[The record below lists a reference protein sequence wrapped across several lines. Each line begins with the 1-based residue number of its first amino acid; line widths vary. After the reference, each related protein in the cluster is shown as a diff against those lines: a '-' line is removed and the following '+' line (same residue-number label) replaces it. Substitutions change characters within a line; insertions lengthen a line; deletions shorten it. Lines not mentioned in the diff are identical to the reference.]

1 MCEPKFF
8 QSNAMKLKLLTG
20 AVLLSC
26 VLPGSAQVSVLT
38 YHNDNA
44 RSGQN
49 TNETVLT
56 PSNVKAKFFGKVF
69 TYSVDGFVVGQPL
82 YVPNVNIPGSGTH
95 NVIYVA
101 TQHDSVYALDA
112 DDSGDGTP
120 LWTTSFIDPGNGI
133 NPVPINIQGCG
144 GATGFSEIGIM
155 GTPVIDGVSGT
166 IFVVAKTVEN
176 NKFFFRLHALD
187 IGTGI
192 EKTGSPAVITGVI
205 PGLSVFAPKGELQRP
220 ALLLNNGTI
229 YISFGSNGC
238 DVGAQGW
245 IMAYNSTTLQQVG
258 VFSAQPEQSWGA
270 SMWSGGAGP
279 AGEPGGSIY
288 TSTANGIFDGYLGG
302 LDYGDSVLRL
312 SLVNGDTGGLTLSDY
327 FTPYDQLKLGTNDTD
342 LGSGGVILLPDQP
355 GNFPH
360 LLVTAGKEG
369 TIYVISRDYMGH
381 YNPID
386 DRQIVQSLRKAVG
399 AMFGSP
405 LYFNQTVYFA
415 AKFDAVKAFS
425 LTDGLLSTKP
435 VAESPD
441 VAALGVPS
449 ISANG
454 TDTAVLWLVLG
465 TSQGKGY
472 GMLAAFTAGNLT
484 EVYNTGE
491 LPTRDGLGQV
501 AHFVPV
507 TVANGRV
514 YVGTQ
519 TQLVAYGLLPENL
532 VITGNNQGGKIGTAL
547 PNPLTVQVIDA
558 YTRAP
563 KPNITINFDDGGK
576 NGTFSNPT
584 STTDSNGMASTNYT
598 LPMQPGRIMITASN
612 PSIAPAY
619 FLESAAKTTAK

>member
-8 QSNAMKLKLLTG
+8 QSNAMKLRLLTG

-82 YVPNVNIPGSGTH
+82 YVPKVNIPGSGTH

-144 GATGFSEIGIM
+144 DATGFSEIGIM

-220 ALLLNNGTI
+220 SLLLNNGTI

-245 IMAYNSTTLQQVG
+245 IMAYNSTTLHQVG
-258 VFSAQPEQSWGA
+258 VF
-270 SMWSGGAGP
+270 
-279 AGEPGGSIY
+279 
-288 TSTANGIFDGYLGG
+288 
-302 LDYGDSVLRL
+302 
-312 SLVNGDTGGLTLSDY
+312 
-327 FTPYDQLKLGTNDTD
+327 
-342 LGSGGVILLPDQP
+342 
-355 GNFPH
+355 
-360 LLVTAGKEG
+360 
-369 TIYVISRDYMGH
+369 
-381 YNPID
+381 
-386 DRQIVQSLRKAVG
+386 
-399 AMFGSP
+399 
-405 LYFNQTVYFA
+405 
-415 AKFDAVKAFS
+415 
-425 LTDGLLSTKP
+425 
-435 VAESPD
+435 
-441 VAALGVPS
+441 
-449 ISANG
+449 
-454 TDTAVLWLVLG
+454 
-465 TSQGKGY
+465 
-472 GMLAAFTAGNLT
+472 
-484 EVYNTGE
+484 
-491 LPTRDGLGQV
+491 
-501 AHFVPV
+501 
-507 TVANGRV
+507 
-514 YVGTQ
+514 
-519 TQLVAYGLLPENL
+519 
-532 VITGNNQGGKIGTAL
+532 
-547 PNPLTVQVIDA
+547 
-558 YTRAP
+558 
-563 KPNITINFDDGGK
+563 
-576 NGTFSNPT
+576 
-584 STTDSNGMASTNYT
+584 
-598 LPMQPGRIMITASN
+598 
-612 PSIAPAY
+612 
-619 FLESAAKTTAK
+619 